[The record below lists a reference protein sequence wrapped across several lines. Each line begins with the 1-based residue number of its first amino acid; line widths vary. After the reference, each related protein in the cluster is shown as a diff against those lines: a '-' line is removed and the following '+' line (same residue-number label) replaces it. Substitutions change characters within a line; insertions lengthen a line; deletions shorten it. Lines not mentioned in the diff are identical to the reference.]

1 MNFFYQEYFKIV
13 AFISFSIIINVS
25 QLVSAPLHEAILAG
39 DMVEINKLLKAGAS
53 MYDLEPSDLS
63 TTLHYAVRA
72 NSKVAPEMI
81 KLCLDAG
88 ININSTDIAGST
100 PLHTAI
106 NFNNYQVIP
115 MLLSN
120 GALLTA
126 KDATGKTPLHRAV
139 LNKPVDIEGLQT
151 LIQAGADL
159 ESKDQIGKTPLFYA
173 VENGNL
179 EAIRTLLDAG
189 ADVDI
194 RTDNITLR
202 RTAAQL
208 PCKNLSDSN
217 QRHTIEKLLNFYGN
231 LQPGADAAKIRNT
244 LFGQSVIEAY
254 RKYIDQSDPL
264 FLAKIL
270 GIDSSEQLP
279 SLITEKAKKIFI
291 PQGPYKR
298 LICDENNNPLLNS
311 KGDEQFQSIPAG
323 EPLFIEQL
331 ISDFKKIAK
340 NR

>member
-72 NSKVAPEMI
+72 NFKVAPEMI

-120 GALLTA
+120 GTLLTA

-139 LNKPVDIEGLQT
+139 LNNPVNIEGLQT

-159 ESKDQIGKTPLFYA
+159 EAQDNIGKTPLFYA
-173 VENGNL
+173 FESGNL
-179 EAIRTLLDAG
+179 KAISTLLDAG
-189 ADVDI
+189 ADP
-194 RTDNITLR
+194 NIQTKNSKTLYQ
-202 RTAAQL
+202 AIVELHSAN
-208 PCKNLSDSN
+208 PSN
-217 QRHTIEKLLNFYGN
+217 FNNIKKLLNFYSY
-231 LQPGADAAKIRNT
+231 LKPGREAANMRKT
-244 LFGQSVIEAY
+244 LFGQIVLDAY
-254 RKYIDQSDPL
+254 SKYINDKNPT
-264 FLAKIL
+264 FLAEIL
-270 GIDSSEQLP
+270 GI
-279 SLITEKAKKIFI
+279 SLSDKISTFIKDKAKKIFI
-291 PQGPYKR
+291 T
-298 LICDENNNPLLNS
+298 DAS
-311 KGDEQFQSIPAG
+311 K
-323 EPLFIEQL
+323 EPLFMQHL
-331 ISDFKKIAK
+331 ISDFREFTLNAAK
-340 NR
+340 TTTS